1 METKIK
7 INLSLGIKLL
17 NSNKDFILY
26 NLDKDKITNYKL
38 TNDLTNRKQ
47 FKHFKVISCIKSNLQ
62 SIII

>member
-1 METKIK
+1 MQTKIK

-26 NLDKDKITNYKL
+26 NLNSNKITNYKL

-47 FKHFKVISCIKSNLQ
+47 FKHFKVISCIKTNLQ
-62 SIII
+62 SVTI